1 MKQLALCLLAAALF
15 LTSCGKDEDENQSP
29 ANSFTYNGQETG
41 TPYGYIMDWGSE
53 GSQLIFADKELTLE
67 GLVTNASAVGI
78 DLDTL
83 ISGQTYTFKKSDAAG
98 YDKKQHFGYA
108 AVYNNQPFAN
118 GEFAANAQV
127 QDSLTGG
134 TVTLRFVENVYN
146 IVYDLK
152 YVNTTVKGEYNGELT
167 PTH

>member
-1 MKQLALCLLAAALF
+1 MKQLALCLLASALF
-15 LTSCGKDEDENQSP
+15 LTACGKDEDENQRP
-29 ANSFTYNGQETG
+29 PNSFTCNGQEIG
-41 TPYGYIMDWGSE
+41 TPYGYITDWGSE
-53 GSQLIFADKELTLE
+53 GSQLIFADKELMLD
-67 GLVTNASAVGI
+67 GLKTNASAVGI

-83 ISGQTYTFKKSDAAG
+83 ISGQTYTFRKSGAAG

-108 AVYNNQPFAN
+108 AVYNDQPFAD

-127 QDSLTGG
+127 LDSLIGG
-134 TVTLRFVENVYN
+134 SVTFRFEDNVYN

-167 PTH
+167 PVH

>member
-1 MKQLALCLLAAALF
+1 MKQLALCLLAAALV
-15 LTSCGKDEDENQSP
+15 LTACGKDEDENQSP
-29 ANSFTYNGQETG
+29 ANTFTYNGQEIT

-53 GSQLIFADKELTLE
+53 GNQLIFADKELILD
-67 GLVTNASAVGI
+67 GLSTNASAVGI
-78 DLDTL
+78 DIDTI

-118 GEFAANAQV
+118 GEFSANAQV
-127 QDSLTGG
+127 QDSLIGG
-134 TVTLRFVENVYN
+134 MVTLRLVDNVYN

-167 PTH
+167 PAY

>member
-1 MKQLALCLLAAALF
+1 MKQLALCLLAVALL
-15 LTSCGKDEDENQSP
+15 LTACGKDEDENQSP

-53 GSQLIFADKELTLE
+53 GSQLMFADKELTLD
-67 GLVTNASAVGI
+67 GLSTNASAVGI
-78 DLDTL
+78 DLDVL
-83 ISGQTYTFKKSDAAG
+83 VSGQTYTFKKSDAPD

-118 GEFAANAQV
+118 GKFVANAQV
-127 QDSLTGG
+127 LDSLIAGS
-134 TVTLRFVENVYN
+134 VTFRQVDNVYN

-167 PTH
+167 PN